1 MTTAL
6 TIIQLK
12 TTIITDDDNGAV
24 FLSVLLSSISRI
36 ISFLDQFTEIILQLI
51 YGPVAE
57 IVIQMEFIPTL
68 GMGVE
73 ICWHWNTFH
82 WWSRALHLPAC
93 PGVGIIWNVL
103 GHKFNLTHLLGIVSS
118 YQHCDG
124 PHTLQPGLWH
134 TPFVSLSQEF
144 ITQWNKA
151 SVVTTDDNYCVASV
165 K

>member
-24 FLSVLLSSISRI
+24 FLSVLLSSVSRI

-68 GMGVE
+68 GMAVE
-73 ICWHWNTFH
+73 KC
-82 WWSRALHLPAC
+82 
-93 PGVGIIWNVL
+93 
-103 GHKFNLTHLLGIVSS
+103 
-118 YQHCDG
+118 
-124 PHTLQPGLWH
+124 
-134 TPFVSLSQEF
+134 
-144 ITQWNKA
+144 
-151 SVVTTDDNYCVASV
+151 
-165 K
+165 